1 MLDKKGRLC
10 YYMEAKQKRTF
21 SPCGFDRYGSIFQK
35 SRKRGG
41 RKVEKGLLCIGNPL
55 FFDVRY
61 TTIKEQYQ
69 INEEIR
75 DKEVRVISANGE
87 QLGIMSAREALE
99 RADEEN
105 LDLVKISPNAVPP
118 VCKIM
123 NYGKFKFEQSKREKE
138 NRKNQKIVELKE
150 IYLSMTIDIGD
161 LNVKAKKTMEMLSD
175 GNKVKVSIRMR
186 GRQQAHAS
194 MGIDVMK
201 RFFEMLG
208 DKAVMDKEPKTEG
221 RNILMIL
228 SPAK

>member
-1 MLDKKGRLC
+1 M
-10 YYMEAKQKRTF
+10 YY
-21 SPCGFDRYGSIFQK
+21 
-35 SRKRGG
+35 
-41 RKVEKGLLCIGNPL
+41 VEIRVAYARRPFN
-55 FFDVRY
+55 FDVRY
-61 TTIKEQYQ
+61 TTIKEQHQ

-75 DKEVRVISANGE
+75 DREVRVISAEGE
-87 QLGIMSAREALE
+87 QLGIMSASAALKL
-99 RADEEN
+99 AEEVD

-123 NYGKFKFEQSKREKE
+123 NYGKFKFEQAKKEKE
-138 NRKNQKIVELKE
+138 NRKNQKVVELKE

-161 LNVKAKKTMEMLSD
+161 LNVKAKKTIEMLGD

-186 GRQQAHAS
+186 GRQQAHAA

-201 RFFEMLG
+201 RFFDMLG
-208 DKAVMDKEPKTEG
+208 GKAVMDKEPKTEG

>member
-1 MLDKKGRLC
+1 MIILYGKAEETLLAVRYRSVRLDIFQNRESGKITSKKGC
-10 YYMEAKQKRTF
+10 YA
-21 SPCGFDRYGSIFQK
+21 C
-35 SRKRGG
+35 
-41 RKVEKGLLCIGNPL
+41 NPL
-55 FFDVRY
+55 IFVARY
-61 TTIKEQYQ
+61 TTIKEQHQ

-75 DKEVRVISANGE
+75 DKEVRVISADGE
-87 QLGIMSAREALE
+87 QLGIMSASEALRIAE
-99 RADEEN
+99 EAD

-123 NYGKFKFEQSKREKE
+123 NYGKFKFEQAKKEKE
-138 NRKNQKIVELKE
+138 NRKNQKVVELKE
-150 IYLSMTIDIGD
+150 IYLSMTIDVGD
-161 LNVKAKKTMEMLSD
+161 LNVKAKKTLEMLAD

-194 MGIDVMK
+194 MGVDVMK

-208 DKAVMDKEPKTEG
+208 GKAVMDKAPLTEG